1 METSI
6 KQRLHEE
13 LTKTDVKNEVKLQM
27 DSNDF
32 EKKIIKIVK
41 DFVKNDKA
49 MEDKVIDISKNVLI
63 QLYKTLWIKRS
74 FWANNLTNKGT

>member
-32 EKKIIKIVK
+32 EKKIKMK
-41 DFVKNDKA
+41 K
-49 MEDKVIDISKNVLI
+49 
-63 QLYKTLWIKRS
+63 
-74 FWANNLTNKGT
+74 

>member
-1 METSI
+1 METCI

>member
-6 KQRLHEE
+6 KERLHEE